1 MTWRVLIR
9 DHIAAEAE
17 QVFQDQAEV
26 VFSDDLEQID
36 QYDAMLIRSATKV
49 DAELITR
56 AAQLKVIGR
65 AGVGVDNIDLKAAE
79 KHGLVVV
86 NAPQAASQAV
96 AEHALGLML
105 ALARKIPSAAASMKA
120 GRWEKKRFK
129 GVELQGRV
137 LGILGVGRIG
147 TLLAEKASALGM
159 QSVGYDAYL
168 SEAEIEERGV
178 QPVSI
183 LDLLARSD
191 FVSVHVPLTDST
203 RGLIGPDELA
213 QMKPGAYIISTARGG
228 VVDEAALLQA
238 LERGELTGA
247 ALDVFQREPPVDSPL
262 VGHESVICTPHI
274 AAQTEEAQRRAAI
287 DVAEEVLAALQ
298 GNPLRWRVI

>member
-183 LDLLARSD
+183 LDLLTRSD